1 MKSDTLI
8 LKRFRYHGMLHS
20 FLTSVH
26 KIHLKFAKCYET
38 QVFKISL
45 NLNKHVGPLKR
56 AVLDVATATSEE

>member
-8 LKRFRYHGMLHS
+8 LKRLRYHGMLHS